1 MAKPKVTKT
10 ERAPLLTT
18 RTPTTAARGE
28 STRVETVTPALAAEW
43 LKSNTRNRRVM
54 DRMVASLAEAITDGH
69 WRVTH
74 QGIAFGA
81 DGSLYDGQHRLLAIV
96 RAGIPVSVSVTRGLA
111 VEAMDAIDTGC
122 ARRAYDVITISDG
135 VRIGHTAAS
144 VYVAAALLAQR
155 GALDGSTPR
164 ITPNFLRAAI
174 EEHGADFGV
183 VQTNGKFS
191 NAALNGAFVI
201 AHRTLPI
208 QTEEFVAL
216 FVSGAGLSEG
226 HPALALRNFFFTRF
240 ASSGGGRAR
249 DDLAGRV
256 FAAIDAFDS
265 GRDVMQLKRNEAARA
280 RFLRPWRKAAERG
293 EG

>member
-1 MAKPKVTKT
+1 MATPKNTKT
-10 ERAPLLTT
+10 EKTPLLTT
-18 RTPTTAARGE
+18 HKATTPARGE

-54 DRMVASLAEAITDGH
+54 DRMVASLADAIINGH

-81 DGSLYDGQHRLLAIV
+81 DGTLYDGQHRLLAIV
-96 RAGIPVSVSVTRGLA
+96 RAGVPVSVSVTRGLA
-111 VEAMDAIDTGC
+111 PEAMDAIDTGC
-122 ARRAYDVITISDG
+122 TRRAYDVVTISDG

-155 GALDGSTPR
+155 GVLDGATPR

-201 AHRTLPI
+201 AHRTLPV

-240 ASSGGGRAR
+240 ASSGGGRSR

-256 FAAIDAFDS
+256 FAAIDAYDS
-265 GRDVMQLKRNEAARA
+265 GRDVMQLKRNEGARA
-280 RFLRPWRKAAERG
+280 RFLRPWRKGGERATG
-293 EG
+293 